1 MMFSLLRK
9 SCEQRAIPL
18 ISPQTELLLSNI
30 LQQYR
35 PKNCLEIWSAVGY
48 SGIFISSTISEWW
61 WVLTSFEIGYHS
73 YKEALSHFY
82 ELPTLHLTLY
92 PFDFTHIE
100 ISRLIPRDIDFVF
113 IDGQK
118 NQYLEYLMKIEDM
131 VSTKCIL
138 VFDDVLKYKSKLSSL
153 YGYLEKKQIIYQ
165 IIESEP
171 GDWIMIIHL
180 ENK

>member
-1 MMFSLLRK
+1 MELPLLRK

-18 ISPQTELLLSNI
+18 ISTQTELLLSNI

-48 SGIFISSTISEWW
+48 SGIFISSIISKRWW
-61 WVLTSFEIGYHS
+61 GLTSFEIGYHS
-73 YKEALSHFY
+73 YKEAL
-82 ELPTLHLTLY
+82 LHTHEAAALSLTLY
-92 PFDFTHIE
+92 PFDFTNIE
-100 ISRLIPRDIDFVF
+100 ISRLITGDIDFVF
-113 IDGQK
+113 VDGQK
-118 NQYLEYLMKIEDM
+118 NQYLDYLMKIEDM
-131 VSTKCIL
+131 VGTKCIL

-171 GDWIMIIHL
+171 GDWIMVIHL
-180 ENK
+180 GW